1 MDETTKHDV
10 SAGMNTLCEHHESF
24 KPFVGTFRA
33 EVKMWM
39 GPGDPMITT
48 GTMTNSLALGGRFL
62 AQDYAGDPTPGPF
75 GNFAGKGFWGYNTV
89 DKRYEGVWIDTACT
103 FMMTEQGR
111 REPDGKTWTMLGSMT
126 NPETGAPMRKKSVIR
141 LRDAD
146 HHSMEMF
153 FETPDGQWAK
163 SMHIEYARKR

>member
-1 MDETTKHDV
+1 MTQKTQEEKC
-10 SAGMNTLCEHHESF
+10 AGMGALCEHHDSF

-39 GPGDPMITT
+39 GPGDPMVST
-48 GTMTNSLALGGRFL
+48 GTMTNTLALGGKFL
-62 AQDYAGDPTPGPF
+62 AQDYVGDPSPGPF

-89 DKRYEGVWIDTACT
+89 DDRYEGVWIDTACT
-103 FMMTEQGR
+103 FMMTEQGQ
-111 REPDGKTWTMLGSMT
+111 REPDGKAWTMLGSMT
-126 NPETGAPMRKKSVIR
+126 NPETGTPMRKKSVIR

-153 FETPDGQWAK
+153 FETPDGQWAR
-163 SMHIEYARKR
+163 SMHIEYVRKK